1 MQVNLI
7 RILDNLCLAPEN
19 SRLPTGV
26 LMRRLLFSL
35 LMLCTFP
42 SWADGYDQLYKVAGW
57 PDQRAHFSDALT
69 AAQQR
74 YQNSLPPAVFQA
86 LVNNSNQRFAPQAVD
101 QRAQA
106 QLRKNLADPKP
117 ALAFFQSALGRKIIA
132 AELLATRRDQLAK
145 NAKGLPKI
153 EASDTRQLIVG
164 HLAQALPARE
174 AGAEVSLAIAG
185 VAADSLSQMI
195 PGLLGGGQA
204 QGMLNGQRQR
214 LMEQI
219 GSDLN
224 NTLLYVYRDLSD
236 AELEEFAN
244 FAESTEGKAYYQAA
258 LAAIRAGLAVGQS
271 ASSLA
276 P

>member
-1 MQVNLI
+1 
-7 RILDNLCLAPEN
+7 
-19 SRLPTGV
+19 
-26 LMRRLLFSL
+26 MRRLLFSL
-35 LMLCTFP
+35 LMFCTLP
-42 SWADGYDQLYKVAGW
+42 AWADSHDQLYKVAGW
-57 PDQRAHFSDALT
+57 AEQRAHFSDALN

-74 YQNSLPPAVFQA
+74 YQNSLPPAVYQA
-86 LVNNSNQRFAPQAVD
+86 LVDNSNQRFAPQSVD
-101 QRAQA
+101 RRAEE
-106 QLRKNLADPKP
+106 QLRQNLVDPAP
-117 ALAFFQSALGRKIIA
+117 ALAFFQSPLGRKIVA

-145 NAKGLPKI
+145 NAQGLPKMQV
-153 EASDTRQLIVG
+153 SDNRQLIIG

-195 PGLLGGGQA
+195 PGLLGNGQA

-214 LMEQI
+214 LMQQI
-219 GSDLN
+219 GNDLN

-236 AELEEFAN
+236 TELEEFAT
-244 FAESTEGKAYYQAA
+244 FAESAEGKAYYQAA

-271 ASSLA
+271 TSSLA

>member
-1 MQVNLI
+1 
-7 RILDNLCLAPEN
+7 
-19 SRLPTGV
+19 
-26 LMRRLLFSL
+26 MRRLLFSL
-35 LMLCTFP
+35 LMFCTLP
-42 SWADGYDQLYKVAGW
+42 AWADSHDQLYKVAGW
-57 PDQRAHFSDALT
+57 AEQRAHFSDALN

-74 YQNSLPPAVFQA
+74 YQNSLPPAVYQA
-86 LVNNSNQRFAPQAVD
+86 LVDNSNQRFAPQSVD
-101 QRAQA
+101 RRAEE
-106 QLRKNLADPKP
+106 QLRQNLVDPAP
-117 ALAFFQSALGRKIIA
+117 ALAFFQSPLGRKIVA

-145 NAKGLPKI
+145 NAQGLPKMQ
-153 EASDTRQLIVG
+153 ASDNRQLIIG

-195 PGLLGGGQA
+195 PGLLGNGQA

-214 LMEQI
+214 LMQQI
-219 GSDLN
+219 GNDLN

-236 AELEEFAN
+236 TELEEFAT
-244 FAESTEGKAYYQAA
+244 FAESAEGKAYYQAA

-271 ASSLA
+271 TSSLA

>member
-1 MQVNLI
+1 
-7 RILDNLCLAPEN
+7 
-19 SRLPTGV
+19 
-26 LMRRLLFSL
+26 MRRLFFSL
-35 LMLCTFP
+35 LMFCVLP
-42 SWADGYDQLYKVAGW
+42 AWADSHDQLYTVAGW
-57 PDQRAHFSDALT
+57 PEQRAHFNDALS

-74 YQNSLPPAVFQA
+74 YRNSLPPAVYQA
-86 LVNNSNQRFAPQAVD
+86 LVDNSSKRFAPKAMD
-101 QRAQA
+101 QRAEA
-106 QLRKNLADPKP
+106 QLRKNLADPAP
-117 ALAFFQSALGRKIIA
+117 ALAFFQTPLGRKIVA

-145 NAKGLPKI
+145 NAQGLPQMK
-153 EASDTRQLIVG
+153 ADATRSLIIG

-204 QGMLNGQRQR
+204 QGMLNGQRER
-214 LMEQI
+214 LMQQI
-219 GSDLN
+219 GNDLN

-236 AELEEFAN
+236 PELEEFAT
-244 FAESTEGKAYYQAA
+244 FAESPEGKAYYQAA

-271 ASSLA
+271 TSSLA